1 LSKQLLLT
9 LCANNDANAGSISAL
24 LLTNGTALFFSF
36 GLSSFFRLAI
46 ALLVIVCDRNIHW
59 LQKNYG
65 TSAGQVAGT
74 ID

>member
-1 LSKQLLLT
+1 LSERLLLT
-9 LCANNDANAGSISAL
+9 LCANNDANAGSISVL
-24 LLTNGTALFFSF
+24 PLINGIALFSPF
-36 GLSSFFRLAI
+36 GLSSFVRLAI